1 MSDMTLDN
9 LEDSARRDDLGT
21 SNRREARRQAMMVA
35 ATDLFCTKGYGATSL
50 SEVVKQSGGSL
61 STLYDLFGN
70 KAGLFRAIIEDRCKG
85 ITELFRRD
93 DINEMP
99 IEKALGTFACILIEH
114 TMDDD
119 TMGALRVILAESIQ
133 FPELGHLFYESG
145 PAPSKAAVANYLAE
159 QGKRGRL
166 VIDDPR
172 RAAEDFCAL
181 VCGESKMR
189 GMCGLPTLLAGV
201 DGKEQAR
208 HAVEVFLRAYG
219 PR

>member
-1 MSDMTLDN
+1 MSETTLEN
-9 LEDSARRDDLGT
+9 LAPDRREGDAAA
-21 SNRREARRQAMMVA
+21 SNRREARRQAMMLA

-50 SEVVKQSGGSL
+50 SEVVKLSGGSL

-70 KAGLFRAIIEDRCKG
+70 KAGLFRAIIEDRCKS
-85 ITELFRRD
+85 ITELFQRD

-99 IEKALGTFACILIEH
+99 IDEALGTFASTLIYH
-114 TMDDD
+114 TMDND
-119 TMGALRVILAESIQ
+119 TMAALRTILAESIQ

-159 QGKRGRL
+159 QAKRGRL
-166 VIDDPR
+166 SVEDPR

-181 VCGESKMR
+181 VCGEAKMR
-189 GMCGLPTLLAGV
+189 GMCGLPTLLPGV
-201 DGKEQAR
+201 DGKEQVR
-208 HAVEVFLRAYG
+208 HAVSVFLRAYG

>member
-1 MSDMTLDN
+1 MSDTTLDT
-9 LEDSARRDDLGT
+9 LVSISRETDAGA

-35 ATDLFCTKGYGATSL
+35 ATELFCTKGYGATSL

-70 KAGLFRAIIEDRCKG
+70 KAGLFRAIVEDRCRG
-85 ITELFRRD
+85 ITELFQRD

-99 IEKALGTFACILIEH
+99 VEQALGTFACILINH

-119 TMGALRVILAESIQ
+119 TMAALRTILAESIQ

-145 PAPSKAAVANYLAE
+145 PEPSKQAVANYLAE
-159 QGKRGRL
+159 QTKRGRL
-166 VIDDPR
+166 VIDNPR
-172 RAAEDFCAL
+172 RAAEDFCSL
-181 VCGESKMR
+181 VCGDAKMR
-189 GMCGLPTLLAGV
+189 GMCGLPTFLPGIT
-201 DGKEQAR
+201 GEIQAQ